1 MVSIWRQESYPKTPR
16 EATCADAQ
24 KPPLR
29 DPNPSCPFGII
40 PGLLLGITGWHR
52 PGGVILGA
60 IWAFGYLKQ
69 RGQSYGDVNWVTY
82 PISFGGGVGLVASIW
97 FFGSLTE

>member
-1 MVSIWRQESYPKTPR
+1 MRETGQQGLKVFGIAGLLLFTPFLF
-16 EATCADAQ
+16 AA
-24 KPPLR
+24 LV
-29 DPNPSCPFGII
+29 GII
-40 PGLLLGITGWHR
+40 PGLLLGIPGWHR
-52 PGGVILGA
+52 PGGVLLGA

-82 PISFGGGVGLVASIW
+82 PLSFGGGVGLVASIW